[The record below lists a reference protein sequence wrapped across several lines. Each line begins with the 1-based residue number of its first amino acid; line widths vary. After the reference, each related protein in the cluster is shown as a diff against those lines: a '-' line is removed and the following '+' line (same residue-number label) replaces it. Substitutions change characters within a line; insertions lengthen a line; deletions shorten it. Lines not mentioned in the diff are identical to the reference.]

1 MPVQTSKT
9 GYIEFP
15 DGARVSVKES
25 GAGTWTDIGAL
36 NSAVN
41 FTLNWTENQIVTA
54 NAGRTALQV
63 RDMLI
68 DGSFTMINLEPD
80 AIEKLSGGLFTLT
93 ETAAS
98 AVSDIADQT
107 IAAGWGENTLYD
119 LEMVSTAEGSIKTTA
134 QPTLTSVTL
143 DPGDTDEALT
153 EDSDYFVV
161 ANPNSAS
168 GWSIQFITANI
179 VAGTPTT
186 LAIGIVY
193 GSNTPVASTTITA
206 GNSTKE
212 LEAYALKAE
221 HYNSSDVVDRSFE
234 IYSANPQSGGFQF
247 NFKGANEDGLE
258 EMPITFRGDLDTD
271 RADGAQLFTYYVKE
285 A

>member
-1 MPVQTSKT
+1 MPVQTTKT
-9 GYIEFP
+9 GYLEFP

-25 GAGTWTDIGAL
+25 GAATWTDIGAL

-68 DGSFTMINLEPD
+68 DGSFTLINLEPD
-80 AIEKLSGGLFTLT
+80 AIQKLSGGLFTVT
-93 ETAAS
+93 TTAAS
-98 AVSDIADQT
+98 PVSDIADQT
-107 IAAGWGENTLYD
+107 IAAGWEENTLYD
-119 LEMVSTAEGSIKTTA
+119 LELDSTAEGSIRTSS

-143 DPGDTDEALT
+143 DPDDVNEALT

-161 ANPNSAS
+161 ANPNSPS

-179 VAGTPTT
+179 SAADPTT
-186 LAIGIVY
+186 LEIVVDY
-193 GSNTPVASTTITA
+193 GSNTPIASTTITG

-221 HYNSSDVVDRSFE
+221 HFNSEGNVDRSFE
-234 IYSANPQSGGFQF
+234 IYSSNPQSGGFQF

-271 RADGAQLFTYYVKE
+271 RADGAQLFSYYVRE